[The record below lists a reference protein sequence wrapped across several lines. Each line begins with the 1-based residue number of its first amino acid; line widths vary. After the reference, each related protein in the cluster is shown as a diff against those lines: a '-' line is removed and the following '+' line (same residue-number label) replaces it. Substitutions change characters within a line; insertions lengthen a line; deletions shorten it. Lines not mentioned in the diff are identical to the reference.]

1 MTLKK
6 KTSAA
11 EIIERSGVVSII
23 RMDDL
28 QAVCDIAGALH
39 RGGIRCFEIPLTA
52 ANADEIVKE
61 LGKRLPGDVA
71 IGAGTVLTGGN
82 ADRIVD
88 AGASFVVSPHLVP
101 EVAAVCKARGVA
113 HIPGAF
119 SPQEI
124 YQAWR
129 SDAAMVKVFSI
140 RPLGPEYLGD
150 ILGPYP
156 EIKLMPTGGI
166 NVENAASFIK
176 AGARAVTIGRDIIGK
191 GPWDADELAQIVARA
206 EKLMAGIRSLK
217 TR

>member
-1 MTLKK
+1 MN
-6 KTSAA
+6 AA
-11 EIIERSGVVSII
+11 EIIEQSGVVSII
-23 RMDDL
+23 RMDNL
-28 QAVCDIAGALH
+28 EAVCDIAGALY

-52 ANADEIVKE
+52 SNAGEIVRE
-61 LGKRLPGDVA
+61 LGGRLPDDAA
-71 IGAGTVLTGGN
+71 IGAGTVLTGRL
-82 ADRIVD
+82 AETIIE
-88 AGASFVVSPHLVP
+88 AGACFVVSPHFVP

-124 YQAWR
+124 YQAWT
-129 SDAAMVKVFSI
+129 SGAAMVKVFSI

-166 NVENAASFIK
+166 NVDNATSFIK

-191 GPWDADELAQIVARA
+191 GPWDATALDAIAGRA
-206 EKLMAGIRSLK
+206 AKLMAAISALK
-217 TR
+217 SR